1 MTKRKLIYGAAG
13 AILIALVVIAFI
25 PEPVLVEASAV
36 VRGPMQVTVDQEGK
50 TRVVD
55 RFVVA
60 APAAGRLQ
68 RIDLRE
74 GTAVRPGDVVARIA
88 PAPLDPA
95 RRRELEALVTAAQGA
110 LAEAQAGAQRAEAAH
125 ELARQELQRTESL
138 AREGVAAARALDE
151 ARAAE
156 ETARRDVAAARAA
169 VGSARSNLEAARA
182 RILST
187 SQTGA
192 AAAIDVRSPVAG
204 RVLRVPERS
213 ERVVAPG
220 EPIVELG
227 DASAIELVIDVLSE
241 DAVRI
246 RPGAPVIVEEWGGDA
261 PLRGRVRVVE
271 PSAFTKISA
280 LGIEEQRVNVIASI
294 DDAPPQLGDAYRVEA
309 RIVVWS
315 DADALQVP
323 VSALGRKGD
332 AWSVYV
338 VADGRAR
345 ERTVR
350 LGQRNPRV
358 AQVLEGLTGGERVII
373 HPGNDV
379 ADGVRVREAGDR

>member
-1 MTKRKLIYGAAG
+1 MSKRKAIYGTAA
-13 AILIALVVIAFI
+13 AILAALVIIAFI
-25 PEPVLVEASAV
+25 PEPVPVETAAV
-36 VRGPMQVTVDQEGK
+36 VRGSMTVTVDQEGK

-55 RFVVA
+55 RFVIA

-68 RIDLRE
+68 HIELRE
-74 GTAVRPGDVVARIA
+74 GAAVRPGDVVARIA
-88 PAPLDPA
+88 PAPLEPA
-95 RRRELEALVTAAQGA
+95 RRRELTALVTAAESA
-110 LAEAQAGAQRAEAAH
+110 LGEAQAAAKRAEAAH
-125 ELARQELQRTESL
+125 ALARRELQRAEALT
-138 AREGVAAARALDE
+138 REGVAAASALDE

-156 ETARRDVAAARAA
+156 ETARREVAAARSA

-182 RILST
+182 RVLST
-187 SQTGA
+187 SRSGT

-220 EPIVELG
+220 ETILELG

-241 DAVRI
+241 DAVKSG
-246 RPGAPVIVEEWGGDA
+246 PGAPVIVEEWGGDA
-261 PLRGRVRVVE
+261 PLRGRVRVIE

-280 LGIEEQRVNVIASI
+280 LGIEEQRVNVIASV
-294 DDAPPQLGDAYRVEA
+294 DDPPPQLGDAYRVEA

-315 DADALQVP
+315 DDGALQVP

-338 VADGRAR
+338 LEEGRAR
-345 ERTVR
+345 ERAVR
-350 LGQRNPRV
+350 IGQRNSRV
-358 AQVLEGLTGGERVII
+358 AQVLEGLKPGERVIL

-379 ADGVRVREAGDR
+379 ADGVRVAARE